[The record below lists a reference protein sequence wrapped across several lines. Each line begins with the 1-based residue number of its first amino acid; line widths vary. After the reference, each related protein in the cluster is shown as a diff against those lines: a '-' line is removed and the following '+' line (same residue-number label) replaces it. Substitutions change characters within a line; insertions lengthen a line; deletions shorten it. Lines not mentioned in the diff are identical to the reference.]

1 MNKCDEM
8 FYETYPDAVW
18 QDDTAI
24 TVWRDC
30 WQVCTERMIYQM
42 IGRTKLFTEGMRNE
56 YADNQQVES
65 AASICQRII
74 KANVLKG

>member
-30 WQVCTERMIYQM
+30 WQVCTERMIYQ
-42 IGRTKLFTEGMRNE
+42 ITGRNKLFTEGMRKE
-56 YADNQQVES
+56 YAANQQAQS
-65 AASICQRII
+65 AGSICQSVI
-74 KANVLKG
+74 KAHLLQR